1 MRLHRIGAQH
11 FNGTAANA
19 FSGLGGVYGPGR
31 WHHPGKPIIYTASS
45 LALATLEILV
55 HINRSLKIEPYVSWI
70 IDVPDSVIASS
81 RALPANWASDI
92 EATRTFGDEWLAK
105 GADVAIRVPSVI
117 VRTEDNVLINPLHA
131 EFKRSWVVSGP
142 HPVIFDPRHIDPRTI
157 K

>member
-11 FNGTAANA
+11 FNGTAGNA

-45 LALATLEILV
+45 LSLATLEILV
-55 HINRSLKIEPYVSWI
+55 HINRSLKIETYVSWI
-70 IDVPDSVIASS
+70 IDVPDSLIATPS
-81 RALPANWASDI
+81 ALPMNWASDI
-92 EATRTFGDEWLAK
+92 EATRTFGDEWLAN

-117 VRTEDNVLINPLHA
+117 VRTEDNVLLNPLHS
-131 EFKRSWVVSGP
+131 EYTRSWVISGP
-142 HPVIFDPRHIDPRTI
+142 HTVVFDPRHIEPTTI

>member
-1 MRLHRIGAQH
+1 MRLHRIGAQY
-11 FNGTAANA
+11 FNGTAAKA

-70 IDVPDSVIASS
+70 IDVPESVIATPS
-81 RALPANWASDI
+81 ALPANWALDL
-92 EATRTFGDEWLAK
+92 EATRSFGDEWLAK

-117 VRTEDNVLINPLHA
+117 VKTEDNILLNPLHS
-131 EFKRSWVVSGP
+131 KYKPSWVLSGP
-142 HPVIFDPRHIDPRTI
+142 RPVIFDPRHIDPSTI

>member
-11 FNGTAANA
+11 FNKTAANA
-19 FSGLGGVYGPGR
+19 FSGLGGVYGSGR

-45 LALATLEILV
+45 LSLATLEILV

-70 IDVPDSVIASS
+70 IDVPDSLIATPST
-81 RALPANWASDI
+81 LPVNWASDI
-92 EATRTFGDEWLAK
+92 EATRAFGDEWLAE

-117 VRTEDNVLINPLHA
+117 VKTEDNVLLNPLHSDYR
-131 EFKRSWVVSGP
+131 RSWVVRGP
-142 HPVIFDPRHIDPRTI
+142 HPVVFDPRHIDPSTI